1 MTEYVIH
8 KDGEKNEFEDEQ
20 QFRDTVDLLEDNDV
34 DFDTET
40 PDDETT
46 ESDEPPTESDDIRN
60 ATPVEANG
68 QTNDDDTQPVAE
80 DTATLPS
87 RELTDDPIE
96 WLRQG
101 SDEFVTAIKGTPVIT
116 KKGFRV
122 LQHKYDI
129 STGSEIIVGPEET
142 DHEFARATAWAEM
155 PDGRRAEAHASAHV
169 DRGDDHFLLTSM
181 ADTRAK
187 SRALSD
193 VTGVGAI
200 AIEEFS
206 HEMDGEIDG

>member
-1 MTEYVIH
+1 MSTTYKIIR
-8 KDGEKNEFEDEQ
+8 DGDEKTFEDKQ
-20 QFRDTVDLLEDNDV
+20 QFQDTVDLLEDQGVDFQTEQPKADGNSQPAQNGQSVDAEVIDTEPVESGTDV
-34 DFDTET
+34 DEAAESL
-40 PDDETT
+40 PD
-46 ESDEPPTESDDIRN
+46 
-60 ATPVEANG
+60 
-68 QTNDDDTQPVAE
+68 
-80 DTATLPS
+80 

-96 WLRQG
+96 WLQQG
-101 SDEFVTAIKGTPVIT
+101 AGEFTTTIKGTTVIT

-129 STGSEIIVGPEET
+129 SSGSEIVVGPEET
-142 DHEFARATAWAEM
+142 DHTFCRVKAYAEM

-193 VTGVGAI
+193 VTGVGAVVV
-200 AIEEFS
+200 EEMAGVDN
-206 HEMDGEIDG
+206 E